1 MSIGDKG
8 PRGDQGARGL
18 DGIQG
23 PRGPMGQMSTSNENG
38 TNGDFVVEGS
48 IIGDGSQITGITT
61 AHVVGLDATIS
72 SLATTVSVDTKIAGL
87 VGGADGALDTL
98 KEIGDALK
106 SDESAAAALVTV
118 VSTKAVKTDVDAQVA
133 QLAASVAAKAPLA
146 NPVFTGTISIDS
158 SDNLV
163 NFIYKNNTVSLTS
176 NIMADVMATTYDGRI
191 ALAKSMN
198 FGLMSEYL
206 LDKIF
211 LTKGDCSSLFTS
223 TGVI

>member
-1 MSIGDKG
+1 MTVGI
-8 PRGDQGARGL
+8 QGARGL
-18 DGIQG
+18 DGLQG
-23 PRGPMGQMSTSNENG
+23 PRGPIGQMSTSNRNG
-38 TNGDFVVEGS
+38 TSGDFLVAGH

-133 QLAASVAAKAPLA
+133 QLAAQVGATQTRHAHWKSQGCFGEKCL
-146 NPVFTGTISIDS
+146 DQCW
-158 SDNLV
+158 LV
-163 NFIYKNNTVSLTS
+163 Y
-176 NIMADVMATTYDGRI
+176 R
-191 ALAKSMN
+191 
-198 FGLMSEYL
+198 
-206 LDKIF
+206 
-211 LTKGDCSSLFTS
+211 
-223 TGVI
+223 